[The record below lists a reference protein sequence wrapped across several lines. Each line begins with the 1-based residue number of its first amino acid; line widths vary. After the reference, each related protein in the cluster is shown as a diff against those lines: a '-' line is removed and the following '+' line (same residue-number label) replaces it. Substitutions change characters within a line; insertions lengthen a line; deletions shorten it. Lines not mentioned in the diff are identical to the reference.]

1 MSGIFETNEGEF
13 DSLVRV
19 WEAAVRA
26 THDFLSEEDIAWLRP
41 RIRHDYLAAVDLR
54 VFKGDDGAVLG
65 FVGVAQ
71 DKVEMLFIAPE
82 VRGRGIGRRLLH
94 CAVAHLGATAVDVNE
109 QNPQAIGFYL
119 HEGFEIAG
127 RSPVDGQGK
136 PFPLLHLR
144 LAAPTDA
151 VR

>member
-1 MSGIFETNEGEF
+1 MSGIFETNESEF
-13 DSLVRV
+13 DSLVRI

-26 THDFLSEEDIAWLRP
+26 THDFLSEGDIAWLRP

-71 DKVEMLFIAPE
+71 AKVEMLFIAPE
-82 VRGRGIGRRLLH
+82 VRGRGIGRQLLH
-94 CAVAHLGATAVDVNE
+94 YAVAHMAATAVDVNE
-109 QNPQAIGFYL
+109 QNPQAVGFYL
-119 HEGFEIAG
+119 HEGFEIVG

-136 PFPLLHLR
+136 PFPLLHMQR
-144 LAAPTDA
+144 SAPADA